1 MNGGLPPGSLIGMDI
16 LIRTFAPDDQEAV
29 LGLTSRIATG
39 VAPWL
44 DESKVLGA
52 FAGFA
57 RDDISR
63 RDSHDAVVLVAEAE
77 THVVGFA
84 TVGVQP
90 HWSGERQAYI
100 GLLAVDERSEGGGV
114 GRALVERAK
123 DWARDRGLR
132 RIMLDTGVAN
142 HHARGFYAHLGF
154 EEESVRL
161 SASV

>member
-1 MNGGLPPGSLIGMDI
+1 MDI
-16 LIRTFAPDDQEAV
+16 LIRTFAPDDRDAV
-29 LGLTSRIATG
+29 LDLTSRIATG

-44 DESKVLGA
+44 DESKVLAA

-63 RDSHDAVVLVAEAE
+63 KDSDDAVVLVAEAE
-77 THVVGFA
+77 THIVGFA
-84 TVGVQP
+84 TADVQP
-90 HWSGERQAYI
+90 HWSGDRQVYI
-100 GLLAVDERSEGGGV
+100 GLLAVDERSEGNGV

-123 DWARDRGLR
+123 DWARHRGLH

-142 HHARGFYAHLGF
+142 HHARGFYARLGF